1 MIVERVTGVEPAA
14 LGLGSRCS
22 TTELYP
28 QKSMQI
34 LQFVGWNAIFRPI
47 FLSEFPDSC
56 PNSQTLCHE
65 VHIKGIFSA
74 SWLESSVFREN
85 TATKYTRGGI

>member
-1 MIVERVTGVEPAA
+1 
-14 LGLGSRCS
+14 
-22 TTELYP
+22 
-28 QKSMQI
+28 MQI
-34 LQFVGWNAIFRPI
+34 LQFVGWNAIFQPF
-47 FLSEFPDSC
+47 FLSEFQDSC